1 MEKKELIKQLENLK
15 ENLSS
20 QTNEQNYCDLVNTL
34 IDYDNEHQ
42 GVYLYDTLREF
53 YEFVDDEILEY
64 LIQEESKNGLSRLRY
79 FINNTYDD
87 DIYLL
92 NAYGNL
98 ENVNDDTFSSAI
110 DEMIDYIKENI

>member
-1 MEKKELIKQLENLK
+1 MKKEELIKQLENLK

-34 IDYDNEHQ
+34 IDYDNENQ
-42 GVYLYDTLREF
+42 TNLYDTLREF
-53 YEFVDDEILEY
+53 YEFIDDELLEY
-64 LIQEESKNGLSRLRY
+64 LIKDNAEMGLARLRY
-79 FINNTYDD
+79 FINDTYDD

-110 DEMIDYIKENI
+110 DIIIDNIEDTIK

>member
-1 MEKKELIKQLENLK
+1 MKKEELIKQLENLK

-20 QTNEQNYCDLVNTL
+20 KTNEQNYCDLVNTL
-34 IDYDNEHQ
+34 IDYDNENQ
-42 GVYLYDTLREF
+42 TYLYDTLREF
-53 YEFVDDEILEY
+53 YEFIDEELLEY
-64 LIQEESKNGLSRLRY
+64 LIQEESKNGLTRLRC
-79 FINNTYDD
+79 FINDTYDD

-110 DEMIDYIKENI
+110 DEMIDYINDNIK